1 MGNIAKT
8 NLLPVGR
15 INDPHYNKKASQT
28 VPSPSQ
34 GKAAVMQKNAQL
46 KRMAKDNSSSISQTT
61 ADGKKVF
68 SSGPNE
74 SVLSLGK
81 AYTDSLQASRAKK
94 KSSSN
99 AVKKLQYSFKK
110 VSSQIVRSKTSRA
123 AKSAVSVAKREVLRL
138 KRLKGSGEY
147 EAEEIDAALTHA
159 KSMERIARKKA
170 AHLEQEEMI
179 QVTDDGTGT
188 MSLKDAL
195 EAERNK
201 ELDTE
206 GEMQGEDPGSADEL
220 SYEEVMG
227 DATYQSDPYL
237 EETYE
242 FSEDSEYLTEAMSD
256 FTNEISAQM
265 EEFAAKMSEEMA
277 ALMSEI
283 SMEMQELME
292 TFDLMEE
299 LSAPVGKMNAAD
311 FKMLKIKHRGDEM
324 KEIAK
329 ADKEYLKA
337 IFKHQSE
344 AGKSAIST
352 VPASQSFTPR
362 ADSSAKGVALSGA
375 AASGSAGF
383 ISMPH
388 TSMPQA
394 PLPAAPSVS
403 VSEGMNIDISL

>member
-188 MSLKDAL
+188 MS
-195 EAERNK
+195 
-201 ELDTE
+201 
-206 GEMQGEDPGSADEL
+206 
-220 SYEEVMG
+220 
-227 DATYQSDPYL
+227 
-237 EETYE
+237 
-242 FSEDSEYLTEAMSD
+242 
-256 FTNEISAQM
+256 
-265 EEFAAKMSEEMA
+265 
-277 ALMSEI
+277 
-283 SMEMQELME
+283 
-292 TFDLMEE
+292 
-299 LSAPVGKMNAAD
+299 
-311 FKMLKIKHRGDEM
+311 
-324 KEIAK
+324 
-329 ADKEYLKA
+329 
-337 IFKHQSE
+337 
-344 AGKSAIST
+344 
-352 VPASQSFTPR
+352 
-362 ADSSAKGVALSGA
+362 
-375 AASGSAGF
+375 
-383 ISMPH
+383 
-388 TSMPQA
+388 
-394 PLPAAPSVS
+394 
-403 VSEGMNIDISL
+403 

>member
-1 MGNIAKT
+1 
-8 NLLPVGR
+8 
-15 INDPHYNKKASQT
+15 
-28 VPSPSQ
+28 
-34 GKAAVMQKNAQL
+34 
-46 KRMAKDNSSSISQTT
+46 
-61 ADGKKVF
+61 
-68 SSGPNE
+68 
-74 SVLSLGK
+74 
-81 AYTDSLQASRAKK
+81 
-94 KSSSN
+94 
-99 AVKKLQYSFKK
+99 
-110 VSSQIVRSKTSRA
+110 A

-195 EAERNK
+195 EAEKNK
-201 ELDTE
+201 DTNAENEDQDEYTDILNELTGEDSAYETSEAGYADEMPPDTE
-206 GEMQGEDPGSADEL
+206 
-220 SYEEVMG
+220 
-227 DATYQSDPYL
+227 
-237 EETYE
+237 
-242 FSEDSEYLTEAMSD
+242 FLTEAMTD

-265 EEFAAKMSEEMA
+265 EDLAAEMSEEMS
-277 ALMSEI
+277 ALMEEI

-299 LSAPVGKMNAAD
+299 LSAPVGKMNASD

-344 AGKSAIST
+344 AGKSAINPGSGS
-352 VPASQSFTPR
+352 PSFASS
-362 ADSSAKGVALSGA
+362 DSSAKSVALSGVA
-375 AASGSAGF
+375 VSSSAGYT
-383 ISMPH
+383 SMPH
-388 TSMPQA
+388 ITMPQA

-403 VSEGMNIDISL
+403 FSEGMNVDISL

>member
-8 NLLPVGR
+8 NLLSVGKTV
-15 INDPHYNKKASQT
+15 NSQFNKNTANAA
-28 VPSPSQ
+28 PSPSQ
-34 GKAAVMQKNAQL
+34 GKAALMQKNAQL
-46 KRMAKDNSSSISQTT
+46 KRMAKETKSTISSTT

-68 SSGPNE
+68 ASGPNE

-81 AYTDSLQASRAKK
+81 AYSDSLQASRAKK

-99 AVKKLQYSFKK
+99 AVKKLRYSFKK

-195 EAERNK
+195 EAEKSKNTNAENEDQDEYTDVLN
-201 ELDTE
+201 ELT
-206 GEMQGEDPGSADEL
+206 GEDSAYETSEAGHADEMP
-220 SYEEVMG
+220 EN
-227 DATYQSDPYL
+227 T
-237 EETYE
+237 E
-242 FSEDSEYLTEAMSD
+242 FLTEAMTD

-265 EEFAAKMSEEMA
+265 EDLAAEMSEEMS
-277 ALMSEI
+277 ALMEEI

-299 LSAPVGKMNAAD
+299 LSAPIGKMNAAD

-337 IFKHQSE
+337 IF
-344 AGKSAIST
+344 T
-352 VPASQSFTPR
+352 
-362 ADSSAKGVALSGA
+362 
-375 AASGSAGF
+375 
-383 ISMPH
+383 
-388 TSMPQA
+388 
-394 PLPAAPSVS
+394 PSVS